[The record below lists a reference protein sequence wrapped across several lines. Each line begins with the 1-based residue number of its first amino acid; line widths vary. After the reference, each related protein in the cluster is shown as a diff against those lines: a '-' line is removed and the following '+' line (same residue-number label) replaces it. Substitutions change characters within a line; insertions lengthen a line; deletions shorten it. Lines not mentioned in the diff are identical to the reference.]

1 MKILI
6 LPNKNGI
13 CPEVMR
19 SVELLRKGV
28 KVTDAQRRMIAWI
41 PVSNVEH
48 GEIVRDILTRVIQ
61 EGYRAVQPDWSF
73 LNESAVA
80 AN

>member
-6 LPNKNGI
+6 LPNKNGV

-28 KVTDAQRRMIAWI
+28 KVTDAQRRMIVWI
-41 PVSNVEH
+41 PVGNVEH
-48 GEIVRDILTRVIQ
+48 GEMVRDILTRVIQ
-61 EGYRAVQPDWSF
+61 EGNRAVQPDWSF
-73 LNESAVA
+73 LPDVKVA
-80 AN
+80 SN